1 MDILQKGVFFLHWKM
16 YFFKICIS
24 LQQCMTAF
32 AWSLIRTF
40 LPLSRAFTQIHRR
53 IQPGGGF
60 RIWGIH
66 SQVLLLTYLDRDL
79 SFVYSHQM
87 FIVSDVGCQIAK
99 ISEVKWKHGEKKCV
113 IADDSLVTLE
123 NLIKLMKLR
132 KLVKQSEIY
141 NLGQHGEPYEEF
153 ESKRKQVFP
162 KLSWLHWL
170 VSE

>member
-1 MDILQKGVFFLHWKM
+1 M
-16 YFFKICIS
+16 YFFQIS
-24 LQQCMTAF
+24 VQQCMTAF

-53 IQPGGGF
+53 IQPGGSF

-87 FIVSDVGCQIAK
+87 PILWDVGCQIAK
-99 ISEVKWKHGEKKCV
+99 ISEVKWKHGEKSV
-113 IADDSLVTLE
+113 SSVTLG

-141 NLGQHGEPYEEF
+141 NLGQHGEPYVEF